1 MSEGTGVFPLYSKP
15 PAIQFLVIMV
25 VILLSSLLVMGA
37 GMLLSL
43 LVFDPG
49 MTVSDILSGESGG
62 TGRSYLLYSQ
72 VISQFA
78 VFLIPGLIISWM
90 MTGDGIRWLGIDRPM
105 EAGVAFLVLLLAGTI
120 IPLTSAAG
128 YLNSGMELPEC
139 LSRVEEWM
147 RVKEEQ
153 ALVLTGRLV
162 YAESA
167 GGLAVNIFVLAI
179 LPAVAEEVL
188 FRGVIQNNL
197 ERWVGSGIVAVIITS
212 LLFSTLHLQ
221 FFTFLPRFLLGI
233 VFGFLYLW
241 SRTIWL
247 PVIAHFGNN
256 IVPVVWSYF
265 RGWDY
270 LNESASDFVPAD
282 VWQLAGMIIVPSALL
297 GVLYM
302 LVKKRE

>member
-1 MSEGTGVFPLYSKP
+1 MFPLYSKP
-15 PAIQFLVIMV
+15 PAVQFLVIML
-25 VILLSSLLVMGA
+25 VILLSSLVVTGA

-43 LVFDPG
+43 LVFEPG
-49 MTVSDILSGESGG
+49 VAIGDILSGEPGG
-62 TGRSYLLYSQ
+62 SGRSFLIFSQ
-72 VISQFA
+72 VVSQLA
-78 VFLIPGLIISWM
+78 IFLIPGLIISWM
-90 MTGDGIRWLGIDRPM
+90 MKGDGIGWLGIDRPV
-105 EAGVAFLVLLLAGTI
+105 EASVAFLVLLLAGSL

-128 YLNSGMELPEC
+128 YTNSIMEFPDW

-153 ALVLTGRLV
+153 ALVLTGHLV
-162 YAESA
+162 YTESV
-167 GGLAVNIFVLAI
+167 GGLAVNIVILAI
-179 LPAVAEEVL
+179 LPALAEEIL
-188 FRGVIQNNL
+188 FRGVIQNTL

-212 LLFSTLHLQ
+212 LLFSALHLQ

-233 VFGFLYLW
+233 VFGLLYLW

-265 RGWDY
+265 SGWDY
-270 LNESASDFVPAD
+270 LNENASDFMPAD
-282 VWQLAGMIIVPSALL
+282 IWQLAGVIIVPSALL
-297 GVLYM
+297 SVLYM